1 MILNSTDMFLGYNWL
16 VKNNPE
22 VNLNIETIQFTKC
35 PKSCKTP
42 YQDVLFRNRKLQ
54 LIDNQEKQQEIG
66 RNLKNYQKDKNG
78 IMKFT

>member
-1 MILNSTDMFLGYNWL
+1 MNLNSTDMFLGYNWL

-22 VNLNIETIQFTKC
+22 VNLNTETIQFTKC
-35 PKSCKTP
+35 PKSYKTL

-54 LIDNQEKQQEIG
+54 LIDNEEKQQEIG

-78 IMKFT
+78 IMKLT